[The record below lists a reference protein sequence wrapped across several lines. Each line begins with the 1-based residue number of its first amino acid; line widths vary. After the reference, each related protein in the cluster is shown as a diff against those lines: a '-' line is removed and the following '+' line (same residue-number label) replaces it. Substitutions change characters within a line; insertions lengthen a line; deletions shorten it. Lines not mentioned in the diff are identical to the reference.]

1 MALEQKIQQDIM
13 AAMKAHDNVRTNAV
27 RAIKS
32 AILLA
37 KTAGQGDGRRLQA
50 ALRPGRRA
58 NAVHHCPSAARPG
71 MKLREVIAALE
82 HLAPLRLQDEWDN
95 SGLQVGFP
103 ESEIDQVLVCLDVTE
118 AIVDEAIAA
127 ECNLIVSH
135 HPLIFK
141 ALRQVSDATYQQRC
155 VVKALAAG
163 ISIYSAHTSL
173 DNAPGGVNHR
183 IAALLGLEK
192 LRWLSPRDGEDAGSG
207 LVGELPASEPDAAF
221 LARVQRTFGVEC
233 LQHSA
238 LDGRQVRRVALCGGA
253 GAFLLHDAVCAGAD
267 CFISGEFHY
276 HDYFENQ
283 GVLLAELGHYQSEQ
297 FTQDLLLEYLHKT
310 CPGLTVRKTAI
321 NTNPICYDQS
331 AR

>member
-1 MALEQKIQQDIM
+1 
-13 AAMKAHDNVRTNAV
+13 
-27 RAIKS
+27 
-32 AILLA
+32 
-37 KTAGQGDGRRLQA
+37 
-50 ALRPGRRA
+50 
-58 NAVHHCPSAARPG
+58 

-103 ESEIDQVLVCLDVTE
+103 ESEIDHVLVCLDVTE

-127 ECNLIVSH
+127 KCNLIVSH

-163 ISIYSAHTSL
+163 ISIYSDHTSL

-183 IAALLGLEK
+183 IAALLGLQK

-233 LQHSA
+233 LQHST

-310 CPGLTVRKTAI
+310 CPGLSVRKTAI

>member
-1 MALEQKIQQDIM
+1 
-13 AAMKAHDNVRTNAV
+13 
-27 RAIKS
+27 
-32 AILLA
+32 
-37 KTAGQGDGRRLQA
+37 
-50 ALRPGRRA
+50 
-58 NAVHHCPSAARPG
+58 

-127 ECNLIVSH
+127 KCNLIVSH

-183 IAALLGLEK
+183 IAALLGLQK

-310 CPGLTVRKTAI
+310 CPGLTVRKTAL

>member
-1 MALEQKIQQDIM
+1 
-13 AAMKAHDNVRTNAV
+13 
-27 RAIKS
+27 
-32 AILLA
+32 
-37 KTAGQGDGRRLQA
+37 
-50 ALRPGRRA
+50 
-58 NAVHHCPSAARPG
+58 

-127 ECNLIVSH
+127 KCNLIVSH

-310 CPGLTVRKTAI
+310 CPGLSVRKTAI

>member
-1 MALEQKIQQDIM
+1 
-13 AAMKAHDNVRTNAV
+13 
-27 RAIKS
+27 
-32 AILLA
+32 
-37 KTAGQGDGRRLQA
+37 
-50 ALRPGRRA
+50 
-58 NAVHHCPSAARPG
+58 

-103 ESEIDQVLVCLDVTE
+103 ESEIDHVLVCLDVTE

-127 ECNLIVSH
+127 KCNLIVSH

-183 IAALLGLEK
+183 IAALLGLQK

-297 FTQDLLLEYLHKT
+297 FTQDLLLEYLHRT

>member
-1 MALEQKIQQDIM
+1 
-13 AAMKAHDNVRTNAV
+13 
-27 RAIKS
+27 
-32 AILLA
+32 
-37 KTAGQGDGRRLQA
+37 
-50 ALRPGRRA
+50 
-58 NAVHHCPSAARPG
+58 

-103 ESEIDQVLVCLDVTE
+103 EAEIDSVLVCLDITE
-118 AIVDEAIAA
+118 AVVDEAIAA
-127 ECNLIVSH
+127 KCDLIVSH

-163 ISIYSAHTSL
+163 VSIYSAHTSL

-183 IAALLGLEK
+183 IAALLGLQK

-221 LARVQRTFGVEC
+221 LARVQRTFGVQC

-238 LDGRQVRRVALCGGA
+238 LDGRQVRRVAVCGGA

-267 CFISGEFHY
+267 CFLSGEFHY

>member
-1 MALEQKIQQDIM
+1 
-13 AAMKAHDNVRTNAV
+13 
-27 RAIKS
+27 
-32 AILLA
+32 
-37 KTAGQGDGRRLQA
+37 
-50 ALRPGRRA
+50 
-58 NAVHHCPSAARPG
+58 

-103 ESEIDQVLVCLDVTE
+103 EAEIDSVLVCLDITE
-118 AIVDEAIAA
+118 AVVDEAIAA
-127 ECNLIVSH
+127 KCNLIVSH

-183 IAALLGLEK
+183 IAALLGLQK

-221 LARVQRTFGVEC
+221 LARVQRTFGVQC

-238 LDGRQVRRVALCGGA
+238 LDGRQVRRVAVCGGA

-267 CFISGEFHY
+267 CFLSGEFHY

>member
-1 MALEQKIQQDIM
+1 
-13 AAMKAHDNVRTNAV
+13 
-27 RAIKS
+27 
-32 AILLA
+32 
-37 KTAGQGDGRRLQA
+37 
-50 ALRPGRRA
+50 
-58 NAVHHCPSAARPG
+58 

-118 AIVDEAIAA
+118 AIVDEAMAA
-127 ECNLIVSH
+127 KCNLIVSH

>member
-1 MALEQKIQQDIM
+1 
-13 AAMKAHDNVRTNAV
+13 
-27 RAIKS
+27 
-32 AILLA
+32 
-37 KTAGQGDGRRLQA
+37 
-50 ALRPGRRA
+50 
-58 NAVHHCPSAARPG
+58 

-127 ECNLIVSH
+127 KCNLIVSH

-183 IAALLGLEK
+183 IAALLGLQK

-233 LQHSA
+233 LQHST

-310 CPGLTVRKTAI
+310 CPGLTVRKTAL